1 MSWKGIDTDN
11 IDWDE
16 IRWENFEW
24 DIRNKGWSWS
34 GKEFEDKAFYL
45 TPRKI
50 EMSDGKLFNND
61 QERMLMLAMLLENM
75 GADAAV
81 SIGGNRFVWQEAIR
95 RRKEEYVP
103 HNESWSDQV
112 VATYLLCE
120 INKFV
125 PTELL
130 AQKVELVTDKM
141 TRTPDLMI
149 LSEECADELS
159 KRNSPTITSDMHMP
173 LLIAEVVGWDWR
185 DDYSHKLAEYEKL
198 GVPEYWI
205 VDHKAA
211 GGRTVIGNLKSPAI
225 TVCNLVDEEYE
236 LNKFFKGDKL
246 KSQVIPE
253 LEIELDKY
261 F

>member
-1 MSWKGIDTDN
+1 MSWQAINFDN
-11 IDWDE
+11 IDWNN
-16 IRWENFEW
+16 INWEDFNW

-34 GKEFEDKAFYL
+34 GQEFEDKTTL
-45 TPRKI
+45 RPRKI
-50 EMSDGKLFNND
+50 EMSDGKLFNSD

-81 SIGGNRFVWQEAIR
+81 SICKNRLVWKEAVRRCQESYR
-95 RRKEEYVP
+95 L
-103 HNESWSDQV
+103 HNESWSNQV

-130 AQKVELVTDKM
+130 TQKVELVTDKV
-141 TRTPDLMI
+141 TRIPDLMV
-149 LSEECADELS
+149 LSEGCAEELD
-159 KRNSPTITSDMHMP
+159 KRHSAKITSDMEMP
-173 LLIAEVVGWDWR
+173 LIIAEVVGYDWR
-185 DDYSHKLAEYEKL
+185 DDYNHKLAEYEKL

-211 GGRTVIGNLKSPAI
+211 GGRTYIGIEKSPAI
-225 TVCNLVDEEYE
+225 TICSLRDGEYE
-236 LNKFFKGDKL
+236 LNKFIKGDKL
-246 KSQVIPE
+246 KSNVIPE
-253 LEIELDKY
+253 LEIVLDKY